1 MAKTLLVARLGQS
14 STQRMHQEAP
24 VTSRKSQDLRFTEIQ
39 TYPLAPFESSKLCFI
54 FKRRI
59 KTSYFL
65 FILHSSSMS
74 MFCG

>member
-39 TYPLAPFESSKLCFI
+39 TYPTEDASSTF
-54 FKRRI
+54 
-59 KTSYFL
+59 
-65 FILHSSSMS
+65 
-74 MFCG
+74 